1 MKRSLYAIGIII
13 FLFAC
18 KSNEVVKGERNEV
31 EACNTPNFAFQ
42 GGEKLTYKL
51 YYNVS
56 AVWIVAGEVIFE
68 VEDIGSQF
76 HITARGKTYENYDK
90 FFKVN
95 DVYETYLD
103 KKTMLPLTSVREVHE
118 GNYNLYD
125 KIIFNQKEHT
135 AISFRGNTKDDA
147 SKSEYSVETCMH
159 DIISIIYFSR
169 NIDFKN
175 LTKGS
180 YFPISIFMDKE
191 AHPLQVMYKGSET
204 KTNVKGLGKFDTQL
218 FSPQT
223 ISGKTFKENTSINV
237 WVTDDNNRVPLVIES
252 PLSVGHVKA
261 LLINYTGLKNEM
273 SAKVK

>member
-1 MKRSLYAIGIII
+1 MKRSFYYIGIII

-18 KSNEVVKGERNEV
+18 KSSEVVKGERNEV
-31 EACNTPNFAFQ
+31 ESCNTPNFAFQ

-56 AVWIVAGEVIFE
+56 AVWIAAGEVTFE

-76 HITARGKTYENYDK
+76 HITARGKTYESYDK
-90 FFKVN
+90 IFKVN
-95 DVYETYLD
+95 DTYETYLD
-103 KKTMLPLTSVREVHE
+103 KKTMLPLTSIREVHE
-118 GNYNLYD
+118 GKYNLYD
-125 KIIFNQKEHT
+125 KIIFNQKEKT
-135 AISFRGNTKDDA
+135 AISLRGNSKEDA
-147 SKSEYSVETCMH
+147 SKSEYTVKTCMH

-191 AHPLQVMYKGSET
+191 AHPLQVMYKGAEA
-204 KTNVKGLGKFDTQL
+204 KVNIKGLGKFDTQL
-218 FSPQT
+218 FAPQT
-223 ISGKTFKENTSINV
+223 ISGKTFKENTEINV
-237 WVTDDNNRVPLVIES
+237 WVSDDNNRMPLLIES

-261 LLINYTGLKNEM
+261 LLINYTGLKNETT
-273 SAKVK
+273 AKVK